1 MDYITNTTSHNLTF
15 IVVLITKFMS
25 SNEKSII
32 NFQKVQADFA
42 ARCEQ
47 LNLLLEEWID
57 DIRSMDIVTATAKD
71 LRVQIDPTNADLL
84 NGLPAEVQI
93 KARTTVQLD
102 GDLIVL
108 LPTKDGTENTTQID
122 NDILQ
127 IHKENVD
134 FALKN
139 LSNNMKIITDGI
151 IQALALA
158 KEYGLTGI
166 SSKI

>member
-1 MDYITNTTSHNLTF
+1 MLQKHSLPF
-15 IVVLITKFMS
+15 IIVRLNYFELSDSDPTVIDF
-25 SNEKSII
+25 EKV
-32 NFQKVQADFA
+32 KADFA

-47 LNLLLEEWID
+47 LNVLLEEWID

-93 KARTTVQLD
+93 KARTTIQLD

-108 LPTKDGTENTTQID
+108 LPTKQGTDSTIQID

-139 LSNNMKIITDGI
+139 LSNNMKIITDGMVK
-151 IQALALA
+151 ALALA
-158 KEYGLTGI
+158 KEYGLPGI
-166 SSKI
+166 SNRLT

>member
-1 MDYITNTTSHNLTF
+1 MLQKRSLPF
-15 IVVLITKFMS
+15 IIVQLNYSELSDSPPTGIDF
-25 SNEKSII
+25 EKV
-32 NFQKVQADFA
+32 KADFA

-71 LRVQIDPTNADLL
+71 LRVKIDPTNSDLL

-93 KARTTVQLD
+93 KARTTIQLD
-102 GDLIVL
+102 GDLTVL
-108 LPTKDGTENTTQID
+108 LPTKQGTDSTIQID

-139 LSNNMKIITDGI
+139 LTNNMKIITDGI
-151 IQALALA
+151 VRALSLA
-158 KEYGLTGI
+158 KEYGLPGI
-166 SSKI
+166 SNKLT

>member
-1 MDYITNTTSHNLTF
+1 MPKKHSLTF
-15 IVVLITKFMS
+15 IIVRLNYSELSDSAPTAIDF
-25 SNEKSII
+25 EKV
-32 NFQKVQADFA
+32 KADFA

-84 NGLPAEVQI
+84 RGLPAEVQI
-93 KARTTVQLD
+93 KARTTIQLD

-108 LPTKDGTENTTQID
+108 LPTKQGTDSTIQI
-122 NDILQ
+122 NNEILQ
-127 IHKENVD
+127 IHKESVD

-139 LSNNMKIITDGI
+139 LTNNMKIITDGI
-151 IQALALA
+151 VRALALA
-158 KEYGLTGI
+158 KEYGLPGI
-166 SSKI
+166 DNKIT